1 MARYLLSARN
11 RVVWKRV
18 MQMKMKKRIALL
30 LAAAMLSLIL
40 CGCADDAE
48 TVGAV
53 RSDGSVSDALAA
65 GLGVTVPEDETGRFA
80 SADGIH
86 ADVDYA
92 DMTWYIY
99 DAAEFL
105 DKAARLGE
113 TADGKEAAD
122 LYDWL
127 MAEYAKVY
135 TLDNLAYIDF
145 YAHPGDE
152 TLSDACRQLDSVLN
166 EVNDALCTALSDAL
180 DGPAGSALR
189 SYIGEDKATALVGY
203 DEQTDRQ
210 REITERV
217 SELTLQYNAL
227 IMEYLSYDE
236 ETEKI
241 GALYRELVDLH
252 NEEAQIVGYKD
263 YADYAYE
270 ASYGRDFTP
279 DDAAA
284 LCEAVKPYARQ
295 YFGSL
300 YYNEA
305 TYADFSADTDLTE
318 RELVGL
324 VTQYMPR
331 VSDDAAKAAAYMEK
345 HGLYFMD
352 SAERVSDL
360 GFTTTLDQYNAPF
373 IYLALYGDQN
383 DIQSMF
389 HEFGHY
395 YDAYVNPVPDLLLSV
410 GSLDIFEIHSTGM
423 EALSTGWY
431 EDIYGEDADLA
442 RIRFLD
448 SALYTVFSGCLFDE
462 FQRAVYADPTLTP
475 EQISQTF
482 VTIARSYGLR
492 SFGKE
497 FSHYWMQV
505 NHNFESPF
513 YYISYA
519 VSMLA
524 SLQIYEM
531 AENDWAAAAD
541 FYNDLVSLGAYDY
554 TYCELLEKVGL
565 ECFTD
570 GLPACVPQAVEDME
584 ALCLAWE
591 NAA

>member
-48 TVGAV
+48 TAGAV
-53 RSDGSVSDALAA
+53 RGDGSVSDALAT

-99 DAAEFL
+99 DAAELL

-352 SAERVSDL
+352 SADRVSDL

-462 FQRAVYADPTLTP
+462 FQRVVYADPSLTP

-531 AENDWAAAAD
+531 AENDWAAAAG
-541 FYNDLVSLGAYDY
+541 FYNDLVSLGAFDY
-554 TYCELLEKVGL
+554 TYCELLDKVGL

>member
-53 RSDGSVSDALAA
+53 RSDGSVSDALAT

-99 DAAEFL
+99 DAAELL

-395 YDAYVNPVPDLLLSV
+395 YDAYVNSVPDLLLSV

-431 EDIYGEDADLA
+431 EDIYGEDANLA

-462 FQRAVYADPTLTP
+462 FQRVVYADPTLTP

-570 GLPACVPQAVEDME
+570 GLPACVSQAVEDME